1 MTSSRRIILNTTAT
15 FVRSVLAAGL
25 ALFSSRWILNALGQT
40 DFGLFAL
47 VGTLIAFVAILNGV
61 LGGSVGRYLAF
72 AIGKGDMLEVNQ
84 WFNTAIVIHTILP
97 GILILIG
104 WPIGEYCILHFLAIP
119 AERVNAC
126 VLVFRFSLIATF
138 IAMFSVPYVAMF
150 TARQKIAETA
160 FWGTLQALLAFFLAF
175 SLSYANADRLLV
187 YTMGMVGITVV
198 ITLCQVIRATII
210 FPECQIVRKFWFS
223 REHTQELL
231 VYASWSFIGCFGGIL
246 RNQGTAILLNLFHGP
261 KVNAA
266 YGIANQV
273 ATQTGIF
280 AQAMLG
286 AMSPEITAI
295 AGRGDRQRMLDLTV
309 RASKFGTLLALL
321 FTIPLFV
328 EMEYILNL
336 WLKTPP
342 AYTAIF
348 CQLILLS
355 FLLDKITIGHMM
367 AVNAQGRIATYQ
379 LFVGGILLCTLP
391 LGYLLLKLFTVP
403 VAALVAFIMTS
414 IGCAIGRVYWG
425 YHLLALSPR
434 RWFTGVLGR
443 CLLIAIPATAL
454 SAVPHIFLPASLP
467 RLGLSI
473 VLSLASTVTL
483 GWLIGITPA
492 ERNYLTHSIHDVL
505 IKIGRSGG

>member
-1 MTSSRRIILNTTAT
+1 
-15 FVRSVLAAGL
+15 
-25 ALFSSRWILNALGQT
+25 
-40 DFGLFAL
+40 
-47 VGTLIAFVAILNGV
+47 
-61 LGGSVGRYLAF
+61 
-72 AIGKGDMLEVNQ
+72 
-84 WFNTAIVIHTILP
+84 
-97 GILILIG
+97 
-104 WPIGEYCILHFLAIP
+104 
-119 AERVNAC
+119 
-126 VLVFRFSLIATF
+126 
-138 IAMFSVPYVAMF
+138 
-150 TARQKIAETA
+150 
-160 FWGTLQALLAFFLAF
+160 
-175 SLSYANADRLLV
+175 
-187 YTMGMVGITVV
+187 
-198 ITLCQVIRATII
+198 
-210 FPECQIVRKFWFS
+210 
-223 REHTQELL
+223 
-231 VYASWSFIGCFGGIL
+231 
-246 RNQGTAILLNLFHGP
+246 
-261 KVNAA
+261 
-266 YGIANQV
+266 
-273 ATQTGIF
+273 
-280 AQAMLG
+280 MLG